1 MSDSMEQRS
10 GGIDPRATCLAVVAV
25 VSLALAFRLPSCQES
40 FWLDEL
46 HSAWV
51 VADEFSE
58 VAPRAAA
65 GNQTTGY
72 FHFLWLWSALVGA
85 GELPMRLSSVLA
97 SALASALLVVGVAY
111 RTGKVSAGV
120 VAGGLLA
127 IDPNGVFFGCE
138 LRAYAFVML
147 YAVLAVWSMMAWLGK
162 APAATA
168 ATVQSETRRLGRT
181 HSHGGARWRL
191 SMLFWICVAAL
202 VHPTSLGVL
211 ALLIPCAVWVAW
223 RRRRLRWWRADAIAG
238 VVVVATLAALAMSS
252 LPDSWQRRELWKAF
266 GQATSWWQLWY
277 AWAWLPMLLLPL
289 GGAAVTSMASR
300 LVKRFRSGRDAAVG
314 EPADRVDWVGA
325 IPGLVAVTGTML
337 FFCASYFEWVPL
349 WHRRYY
355 VAALPLLAWTAGEM
369 VAICGSEIVRIVRG
383 FGSVGA
389 ERKSSP
395 WWGRG
400 CGISL
405 AVVLL
410 GFTLWY
416 QGTWWTLA
424 AGRWP
429 VQLRGEQW
437 RGAVAA
443 VRGEIAAGDVVWL
456 DSQLI
461 EASFLRRPISE
472 AESVGEDQWDYLAF
486 PLRGPYSLAPVVVVG
501 ALEHESWVRHHVEN
515 LPQAQARVWLVSR
528 SGAQSTQRFVDRLV
542 RFRPV
547 SSVKTFPG
555 RPVVFRLDFGERVN

>member
-1 MSDSMEQRS
+1 METRTTA
-10 GGIDPRATCLAVVAV
+10 IDGRATLLAVVVV
-25 VSLALAFRLPSCQES
+25 VSLSLAFRLPSCQES

-51 VADEFSE
+51 VADGFSE

-72 FHFLWLWSALVGA
+72 FHLLWIWSAVVGS

-97 SALASALLVVGVAY
+97 SALASALLVVGVAR
-111 RTGKVSAGV
+111 RTGNVSAGL
-120 VAGGLLA
+120 VAGGVLA

-147 YAVLAVWSMMAWLGK
+147 YAVLAVWSMMTWLGK
-162 APAATA
+162 APAA
-168 ATVQSETRRLGRT
+168 VDGQGQSETHRFGPA
-181 HSHGGARWRL
+181 HSYGGARWRL
-191 SMLFWICVAAL
+191 AMLFWICVAAL

-211 ALLIPCAVWVAW
+211 SLLIPCAVWVAW
-223 RRRRLRWWRADAIAG
+223 KRGRMRWWRADVFA
-238 VVVVATLAALAMSS
+238 VVVAVATLAALAMSS
-252 LPDSWQRRELWKAF
+252 LPDSWQRRQLWRAF

-277 AWAWLPMLLLPL
+277 AWAWVPIVLLPL
-289 GGAAVTSMASR
+289 GAALGMWMASR
-300 LVKRFRSGRDAAVG
+300 LVQPFRSRSCDDPG
-314 EPADRVDWVGA
+314 EPSDRVDWIGV

-369 VAICGSEIVRIVRG
+369 VAIFHSEMVRIVRG
-383 FGSVGA
+383 FSSVGA
-389 ERKSSP
+389 EGNSSL
-395 WWGRG
+395 WLRRG
-400 CGISL
+400 CGIVV
-405 AVVLL
+405 VVLFL
-410 GFTLWY
+410 GFVLWY
-416 QGTWWTLA
+416 QGTLRTLA

-437 RGAVAA
+437 RGAVES
-443 VRGEIAAGDVVWL
+443 VRGEIGDGDVVWL

-472 AESVGEDQWDYLAF
+472 AGTVSEDQWDYLTF
-486 PLRGPYSLAPVVVVG
+486 PLRGPYALDPVVAVG
-501 ALEHESWVRHHVEN
+501 AFEHESWVRHHVRN
-515 LPQAQARVWLVSR
+515 LPHPQARVWLVSR
-528 SGAQSTQRFVDRLV
+528 SGDRSSRRFIDRLE

-547 SSVKTFPG
+547 SAVKTFPG
-555 RPVVFRLDFGERVN
+555 RPVVFRLDFGE

>member
-1 MSDSMEQRS
+1 MNDLMETRS
-10 GGIDPRATCLAVVAV
+10 AAINGRATWLAVVVV
-25 VSLALAFRLPSCQES
+25 VSLSLAFRLPSCQES

-51 VADEFSE
+51 VADGFSD

-72 FHFLWLWSALVGA
+72 FHLLWIWSALVGA

-97 SALASALLVVGVAY
+97 SALASALLVVGVAR
-111 RTGKVSAGV
+111 RTGNVSAGL
-120 VAGGLLA
+120 VAGGMLA

-147 YAVLAVWSMMAWLGK
+147 YAVLAVWSMMTWLEK
-162 APAATA
+162 APA
-168 ATVQSETRRLGRT
+168 T
-181 HSHGGARWRL
+181 HSYGGARWRL
-191 SMLFWICVAAL
+191 AMLFWICVAAL

-211 ALLIPCAVWVAW
+211 SLLVPCALWVAW
-223 RRRRLRWWRADAIAG
+223 KRGRLRWWRADVIAG
-238 VVVVATLAALAMSS
+238 VVAVATLAALALSS
-252 LPDSWQRRELWKAF
+252 LPDSWQRRQLWKAF

-277 AWAWLPMLLLPL
+277 AWAWVPIVLVPL
-289 GGAAVTSMASR
+289 GAALGMWVAIR
-300 LVKRFRSGRDAAVG
+300 LVKWFRSGSVDDDRERA
-314 EPADRVDWVGA
+314 ERVDWIGV
-325 IPGLVAVTGTML
+325 IPGLVAVTGTTL
-337 FFCASYFEWVPL
+337 FFCASYLEWVPL

-369 VAICGSEIVRIVRG
+369 VAIFGSEMLRITRG
-383 FGSVGA
+383 FCCVGA
-389 ERKSSP
+389 DGNPSP
-395 WWGRG
+395 WLRRG
-400 CGISL
+400 CGI
-405 AVVLL
+405 AVVVLFL

-416 QGTWWTLA
+416 QGTLRTLA

-437 RGAVAA
+437 RDAVEA
-443 VRGEIAAGDVVWL
+443 VRGEIGEGDVVWL

-472 AESVGEDQWDYLAF
+472 AGSVSEDQWDYLAF
-486 PLRGPYSLAPVVVVG
+486 PLRGPYALDPVVVVG
-501 ALEHESWVRHHVEN
+501 AFEHESWVRHHVEN
-515 LPQAQARVWLVSR
+515 LPQPQTRVWLVSR
-528 SGAQSTQRFVDRLV
+528 SGEPSTRRFIDRLE

-547 SSVKTFPG
+547 SAVKTFPG
-555 RPVVFRLDFGERVN
+555 RPVVFRLDFGVRVN

>member
-1 MSDSMEQRS
+1 METRAAAI
-10 GGIDPRATCLAVVAV
+10 GGRATLLLAVVVV
-25 VSLALAFRLPSCQES
+25 VSLSLAFRLPSCQES

-51 VADEFSE
+51 VADGFSD

-72 FHFLWLWSALVGA
+72 FHLLWIWSALVGA

-97 SALASALLVVGVAY
+97 SALASALLVVGVAR
-111 RTGKVSAGV
+111 RTGNVSAGL
-120 VAGGLLA
+120 VAGGVLA

-147 YAVLAVWSMMAWLGK
+147 YAVLAVWSMMTWLGK
-162 APAATA
+162 APA
-168 ATVQSETRRLGRT
+168 T
-181 HSHGGARWRL
+181 HSYGGARWRL
-191 SMLFWICVAAL
+191 AMLFWICVAAL

-211 ALLIPCAVWVAW
+211 SLLVPCALWVAW
-223 RRRRLRWWRADAIAG
+223 KRGRLRWWRADVIAG
-238 VVVVATLAALAMSS
+238 VVAVATLAALAMSS
-252 LPDSWQRRELWKAF
+252 LPDSWQRRQLWKAF

-277 AWAWLPMLLLPL
+277 AWAWVPIVLLPL
-289 GGAAVTSMASR
+289 GAALGMWVASR
-300 LVKRFRSGRDAAVG
+300 LVKWFRSGSVEVDG
-314 EPADRVDWVGA
+314 QQADRVDWIGV
-325 IPGLVAVTGTML
+325 IPGWVAATGTTL

-369 VAICGSEIVRIVRG
+369 VAIFGSELVRIARG
-383 FGSVGA
+383 FSSTRADG
-389 ERKSSP
+389 KLSP
-395 WWGRG
+395 WLRRG
-400 CGISL
+400 CGIA
-405 AVVLL
+405 AVVLFL
-410 GFTLWY
+410 GFALWY
-416 QGTWWTLA
+416 QGTLRSLA

-437 RGAVAA
+437 RDAVEA
-443 VRGEIAAGDVVWL
+443 VRGEIGEGDVVWL

-472 AESVGEDQWDYLAF
+472 AGSVSEDQWDYLAF
-486 PLRGPYSLAPVVVVG
+486 PLRGPYALDPVAVVG

-515 LPQAQARVWLVSR
+515 LPQPQARVWLVSR
-528 SGAQSTQRFVDRLV
+528 SGEPSTRRFIDRLE

-547 SSVKTFPG
+547 SAVKTFPG
-555 RPVVFRLDFGERVN
+555 RPVVFRLDFGE

>member
-1 MSDSMEQRS
+1 MEQGSR
-10 GGIDPRATCLAVVAV
+10 GIDWRATWLAVVVV
-25 VSLALAFRLPSCQES
+25 VSLSLAFRLPSCQES

-51 VADEFSE
+51 VADGFSE

-72 FHFLWLWSALVGA
+72 FHLLWIWSALVGA

-97 SALASALLVVGVAY
+97 SALASALLVVGVAR
-111 RTGKVSAGV
+111 RTGKVSAGL
-120 VAGGLLA
+120 VAGGVLA

-147 YAVLAVWSMMAWLGK
+147 YAVLAVWSMMTWLGK
-162 APAATA
+162 APAAVDGQGQRA
-168 ATVQSETRRLGRT
+168 KHCFAPT
-181 HSHGGARWRL
+181 HSYGGARWRL
-191 SMLFWICVAAL
+191 AMLFWICVAAL

-211 ALLIPCAVWVAW
+211 SLLVPSALWVAW
-223 RRRRLRWWRADAIAG
+223 KRGRLRWWRADGIA
-238 VVVVATLAALAMSS
+238 VIVAVATLAALALSS
-252 LPDSWQRRELWKAF
+252 LPDSWQRRQLWRAF

-277 AWAWLPMLLLPL
+277 AWAWVPIVLLPL
-289 GGAAVTSMASR
+289 GAAFGMWMAR
-300 LVKRFRSGRDAAVG
+300 HLVEWFRSGSVDDG
-314 EPADRVDWVGA
+314 ERAERVDWIGVV
-325 IPGLVAVTGTML
+325 PGLVAVTGTTL

-369 VAICGSEIVRIVRG
+369 VAIFGSEILRITRG
-383 FGSVGA
+383 FRSAGPEGN
-389 ERKSSP
+389 SSP
-395 WWGRG
+395 WLRRG
-400 CGISL
+400 CGI
-405 AVVLL
+405 AVVVFFL
-410 GFTLWY
+410 GFVLWY
-416 QGTWWTLA
+416 QGTLRTLA

-437 RGAVAA
+437 REAVAA
-443 VRGEIAAGDVVWL
+443 IRGEIGEGDVVWL

-472 AESVGEDQWDYLAF
+472 AGSVSEDQWDYLAF
-486 PLRGPYSLAPVVVVG
+486 PLRGPYALDPVGVVG
-501 ALEHESWVRHHVEN
+501 ALEHESWVRHHLEK
-515 LPQAQARVWLVSR
+515 LPQPQTRVWLVSR
-528 SGAQSTQRFVDRLV
+528 SGDQSTRRFIDRLE

-547 SSVKTFPG
+547 SAVKTFPG